1 MMTTKQAATTPKTR
15 LLPVATLDI
24 SHSGLCHCSLLYNYC
39 TSTTIKMSP
48 IKTQKRTAPSPWT
61 SASSRSKSSKSSS
74 VSSPSASASTSAGFT
89 ATDKKLRSVLAH
101 PIGLPLAA
109 SLNESGQLKSDLCQ
123 LYPDIDYRPLG
134 LDEIFSSAAKEWNG
148 QREVD
153 LTAKLLTELNKSE
166 VAACAEKVIR
176 GVDANGDDRRGKV
189 DLFLG
194 SDTSTEKPQ
203 SIVTVIEV
211 GLGNIEWWKK
221 VDQGVTYAELLGDAQ
236 NKTFCFK
243 KAMLLAVITVEK
255 VGTSVEELKSLKAR
269 FGVFLC
275 IPKGSK
281 DSSDFRMSLLWQE
294 SAFQM
299 LWMHP
304 GGSGSL
310 LAIRVTSESHYY
322 LSTLWGYKERPQ
334 ILPSGPSGPSVP
346 RHCRPSPPL

>member
-1 MMTTKQAATTPKTR
+1 
-15 LLPVATLDI
+15 
-24 SHSGLCHCSLLYNYC
+24 
-39 TSTTIKMSP
+39 MSP
-48 IKTQKRTAPSPWT
+48 IRTQKRTAPSPGT
-61 SASSRSKSSKSSS
+61 SAASSSKSSKSSS

-123 LYPDIDYRPLG
+123 LYPDIDYRPHG

-153 LTAKLLTELNKSE
+153 LTAKLLTELKKSE

-255 VGTSVEELKSLKAR
+255 VGSVEELKALKAR

-275 IPKGSK
+275 TPKGSK
-281 DSSDFRMSLLWQE
+281 DSSDFRMALLWREDTQTLQDA
-294 SAFQM
+294 SRAFGKLILATYQCGKWRDM
-299 LWMHP
+299 EPKLKYSYLGPNCCRFGEMVTHTH
-304 GGSGSL
+304 SL
-310 LAIRVTSESHYY
+310 EPEVFCKRSITNTNTV
-322 LSTLWGYKERPQ
+322 
-334 ILPSGPSGPSVP
+334 
-346 RHCRPSPPL
+346 